1 MKWNIE
7 LNIVTLERKHFYG
20 KYKADVSWRSLYKIF
35 RKCINNISVL
45 TVMKSPMIED

>member
-20 KYKADVSWRSLYKIF
+20 
-35 RKCINNISVL
+35 NIKPMYLGGACTKSFEKKKKNVL
-45 TVMKSPMIED
+45 TISQY